1 MNNTRNYRRG
11 DIYLSKTGPRIGN
24 RSSTRAVLLLQND
37 ADEFYSTSI
46 FAVPITM
53 KPSPFPAPSDDVR
66 VCLTSMSLV
75 QYSCAGAVDKRTLA
89 DYVGTLDDKQLEI
102 VRFILQEHYG
112 LFVTEAVEAP

>member
-37 ADEFYSTSI
+37 ADEFYSPSI

-53 KPSPFPAPSDDVR
+53 SPFPAPSDDVR
-66 VCLTSMSLV
+66 VYLTSMSLV
-75 QYSCAGAVDKRTLA
+75 QYSRAGAVDKRTLT
-89 DYVGTLDDKQLEI
+89 DYVGTLDDEQLET
-102 VRFILQEHYG
+102 VCFILQKHCG
-112 LFVTEAVEAP
+112 LFITEAVEAP

>member
-37 ADEFYSTSI
+37 ADEFYSTSV
-46 FAVPITM
+46 FAVPIAM

-66 VCLTSMSLV
+66 VYLTSMSLV
-75 QYSCAGAVDKRTLA
+75 QYSRAGAVDKRTLT
-89 DYVGTLDDKQLEI
+89 DYAARWTMNSLKLSASSCRSIAGCSSLK
-102 VRFILQEHYG
+102 R
-112 LFVTEAVEAP
+112 